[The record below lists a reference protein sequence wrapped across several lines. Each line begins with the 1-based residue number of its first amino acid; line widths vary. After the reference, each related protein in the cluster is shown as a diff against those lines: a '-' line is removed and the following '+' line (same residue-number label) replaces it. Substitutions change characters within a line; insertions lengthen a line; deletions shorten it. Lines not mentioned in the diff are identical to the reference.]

1 MTDYYDDGYL
11 EAVLFLFYK
20 DGKILVEHRPKGN
33 SKEIFIPNGRIDTK
47 DIVVGNDY
55 KLVAMNREVSEEF
68 SNKVKIKK
76 FLPLGEFKVE
86 EIKILFFGY
95 LITEWTGEHPEYT
108 VEDGE
113 KFADL
118 EWIKIEKYEDSLKFP
133 SAKFFVKEAMKII
146 NENKFNIKI
155 QRL

>member
-1 MTDYYDDGYL
+1 MTDYYNDGYL

-33 SKEIFIPNGRIDTK
+33 SIEIFIPNGRIDTK
-47 DIVVGNDY
+47 DIQKDKDY
-55 KLVAMNREVSEEF
+55 KLVAMNREVYEEF

-95 LITEWTGEHPEYT
+95 LITEWTGVHPEYT
-108 VEDGE
+108 VEDDE

-118 EWIKIEKYEDSLKFP
+118 EWVSIEKYEEVLKLP
-133 SAKFFVKEAMKII
+133 SARFFVKEAMKII
-146 NENKFNIKI
+146 NKQTK
-155 QRL
+155 